1 LPASVKIKQMYTNLM
16 LCGRIGK
23 QPESRQFGDKTVWS
37 FSVATSRSRKKPDG
51 SWEDLTDWHNC
62 QYWGNLNQ
70 RAGKGALIVCSGSLE
85 SYKTDAGD
93 TRWQVSVRDIRVLN
107 SGGSEP
113 AANPVDTLSEKFGEV
128 KTVPM
133 PAAGAAANNAAAS
146 NNSQQK
152 PQNDDELPF

>member
-1 LPASVKIKQMYTNLM
+1 MPASVKIKQMFTNLM

-23 QPESRQFGDKTVWS
+23 QPESRQVGDKTVWS

-62 QYWGNLNQ
+62 QYWGNLNH

-93 TRWQVSVRDIRVLN
+93 TRWQVNVRDIRVLN
-107 SGGSEP
+107 SATNEP
-113 AANPVDTLSEKFGEV
+113 AANPVGVLSEKFGEV

-133 PAAGAAANNAAAS
+133 PAAAGVAANN
-146 NNSQQK
+146 SQSK